1 MNYHIEIENLG
12 AIEKAEFEISP
23 MTILAGKNGTGKS
36 FVTKFLYSVLKTFDE
51 DIYLKEVEELSS
63 VILLSIMKLL
73 ALINT
78 NTEHSNTVT
87 NVNDIFNELREL
99 FKYSNNNDLYLNLVM
114 NIDMLEKIKETYIDN
129 INNPLKSI
137 ILSEMKNEIENNVR
151 NPSIQIQAS
160 SQLFLKSM
168 QDLLDVL
175 HDKQSFEKKLSKK
188 QLSNELKE
196 NFQISDLQQ
205 LVKFNTTQATFV
217 IKDTIEIIIENNNLE
232 INFLPK
238 IDTIYSQNINNV
250 TFFESP
256 VYWKLLALI
265 NISNNDEILTGLP
278 KHFNDLKEL
287 IFTKFKNN
295 ERPQFIID
303 CANNLEQ
310 SLQGKFRTTLGSD
323 LVFENTQGQAI
334 DKSLVSF
341 GMTNL
346 GILQAVLNKNIINK
360 GSFIFIDEPESNL
373 HPEWQTLL
381 AETLVYLAQ
390 NGVYVIITSHSTDML
405 KAFDVA
411 TQEQKLQDKL
421 SAHYF
426 QMDGTLLAMN
436 DEHLTKIEQ
445 ARQKLMENYD
455 DLTMRGYLL

>member
-12 AIEKAEFEISP
+12 AIKKAEFEISP

-36 FVTKFLYSVLKTFDE
+36 FVTKFLYSVLSLNETKFINHCLSKFFETKKFLKYLIIELGFEHENQELIDFHDYLNISYRYIQE
-51 DIYLKEVEELSS
+51 KSNENIFSLMTELKKIFFNDISWFNDRFNQE
-63 VILLSIMKLL
+63 ILPTLYHENKSKVDNS
-73 ALINT
+73 NT
-78 NTEHSNTVT
+78 NT
-87 NVNDIFNELREL
+87 L
-99 FKYSNNNDLYLNLVM
+99 
-114 NIDMLEKIKETYIDN
+114 
-129 INNPLKSI
+129 LK
-137 ILSEMKNEIENNVR
+137 L
-151 NPSIQIQAS
+151 
-160 SQLFLKSM
+160 L
-168 QDLLDVL
+168 QDLVDLTKDP
-175 HDKQSFEKKLSKK
+175 HQSYIQFLTDYLKI
-188 QLSNELKE
+188 ELIE
-196 NFQISDLQQ
+196 NFQISEINKLIR
-205 LVKFNTTQATFV
+205 FNSHSAIF
-217 IKDTIEIIIENNNLE
+217 TINKNVHIIIWQDNNIKITISSNNPFE
-232 INFLPK
+232 HLPNNK
-238 IDTIYSQNINNV
+238 IV
-250 TFFESP
+250 FFESP
-256 VYWKLLALI
+256 VYWKLLTII
-265 NISNNDEILTGLP
+265 NENDDSNFIDYNILTGVP
-278 KHFNDLKEL
+278 QHFYDLKEL
-287 IFTKFKNN
+287 VFTNFKNN

-323 LVFENTQGQAI
+323 LVFENKQGQAI

-381 AETLVYLAQ
+381 AETLVYLAK

-411 TQEQKLQDKL
+411 TQEQKLEDKL

-436 DEHLTKIEQ
+436 NKYLTDIEQ

-455 DLTMRGYLL
+455 DLTMRGYLYE